1 MEMITSFLPL
11 MILQSF
17 YTIFTYKVAE
27 KTNNSKLLY
36 VFLTLIPGVGSVFF
50 FIQILSS
57 IIYCL
62 DKIQRIEQSK

>member
-1 MEMITSFLPL
+1 MEAITSFLPL
-11 MILQSF
+11 MILQGL
-17 YTIFTYKVAE
+17 YAIFTYKVAE

-36 VFLTLIPGVGSVFF
+36 VFVTLIPGIGSVFF

-62 DKIQRIEQSK
+62 DKIQKIQQVK